1 MSIGSVGDWLRGRR
15 FDVDAAV
22 LALLAALAMV
32 PLRFLFSQV
41 YVETIPLVLGGAAV
55 LYLLSVYGSRGE
67 NDEAAFVLPVGLS
80 RLLPSV
86 VVLGTAGMLLAA
98 VLAGE
103 RGIAFYAIAAVTG
116 TLLLSQILFAK
127 EEEAFNPSI
136 LLLQVVLV
144 AGTVRFAALA
154 STPGLIGIDI
164 WTHLPELTSSIL
176 EAGSLDAISD
186 DKHYVSPLYHLL
198 VASASL
204 IYDVPLRTALYLS
217 LGVVIPLSPLL
228 VYMATRELVAER
240 WAVLAAA
247 LFSFGDYVIEWGIHI
262 IPTSM
267 GLVIFLTVLYALIRL
282 MQSDYAARDFA
293 LLAGLSVALIL
304 THQVSSFIMLV
315 VFGGAVVA
323 YFILNLGIYRVSR
336 LRPDVFRA
344 RNPVNILGLVVFD
357 VGLITFL
364 WSFTPYK
371 GGTFLE
377 TIVSFLAETVASSAG
392 FGNLAGGASAGAEA
406 STESAASSS
415 SVPLAELA
423 TYIDVLGFLLL
434 LLGTFVGCLYVVH
447 RDHAKQSVFTLLIGT
462 AIMLV
467 FTLGLPM
474 FGIRNFI
481 PQRWFAFM
489 YAPMAILTAVGVRYL
504 AANLNP
510 KVLVAGMLV
519 AALVFPG
526 AMVVSRNGTLDNPVL
541 PDGETLSYNEESVAA
556 VHTIGQ
562 MTGGPEPMEI
572 RPEQQLRTDHPYQT
586 VFKRTGAYTAD
597 TANLTEGDPV
607 AHDVTVYRE
616 FQSDGTTYFMNE
628 DGVGESRDIPQ
639 ERICRPSQSTLY
651 DNGDV
656 TMCVTPSDGDSDS

>member
-1 MSIGSVGDWLRGRR
+1 MSMGSVADWLRTRR

-22 LALLAALAMV
+22 LALLAALVML
-32 PLRFLFSQV
+32 PLRLLFSQV

-55 LYLLSVYGSRGE
+55 LYLLSVYSSRGGTAE
-67 NDEAAFVLPVGLS
+67 GSFVLPTGVS

-103 RGIAFYAIAAVTG
+103 RGVAFYGIAGVTG
-116 TLLLSQILFAK
+116 TLLLMQILFAK
-127 EEEAFNPSI
+127 EEAFNPSI

-144 AGTVRFAALA
+144 AGTVRFSALA
-154 STPGLIGIDI
+154 TVPGFVGIDI
-164 WTHLPELTSSIL
+164 WTHLPELTTGIL

-217 LGVVIPLSPLL
+217 LGLIIPLSPLL

-247 LFSFGDYVIEWGIHI
+247 LFSFGDYVVEWGIHI

-282 MQSDYAARDFA
+282 MQTDYAARDFA

-315 VFGGAVVA
+315 VFGGAVIA
-323 YFILNLGIYRVSR
+323 YFLLNLGIYRVSR

-377 TIVSFLAETVASSAG
+377 TILSFLAETVSSSAG
-392 FGNLAGGASAGAEA
+392 FGNLAGGASAGAA
-406 STESAASSS
+406 TESAESGAQL
-415 SVPLAELA
+415 PLEQAA
-423 TYIDVLGFLLL
+423 MYIDVLGFLLL

-504 AANLNP
+504 VANLNP
-510 KVLVAGMLV
+510 KLLVAGLLV
-519 AALVFPG
+519 TALIFPG
-526 AMVVSRNGTLDNPVL
+526 AMIVSRNGTIDNPVL
-541 PDGETLSYNEESVAA
+541 PQGETLSYNEESVAA
-556 VHTIGQ
+556 VHTIGE
-562 MTGGPEPMEI
+562 MTGGPGPMEI

-597 TANLTEGDPV
+597 TANVTDGDPV
-607 AHDVTVYRE
+607 DHDVTVYRE
-616 FQSDGTTYFMNE
+616 FQSSGTTYFVNE
-628 DGVGESRDIPQ
+628 QGIGQPRDIPQ
-639 ERICRPSQSTLY
+639 ERICRPDQSTLY

-656 TMCVTPSDGDSDS
+656 TMCVTPSDAESQS

>member
-1 MSIGSVGDWLRGRR
+1 MSTSSVGDWLRARR

-55 LYLLSVYGSRGE
+55 LYLLSVYGGHGK
-67 NDEAAFVLPVGLS
+67 NDGAAFVLPTGVS

-103 RGIAFYAIAAVTG
+103 RGVAFYGIAGVTG
-116 TLLLSQILFAK
+116 TLLLLQILFAK
-127 EEEAFNPSI
+127 EEAFNPSI

-154 STPGLIGIDI
+154 TVPGFIGIDI
-164 WTHLPELTSSIL
+164 WTHLPELTTGIL

-228 VYMATRELVAER
+228 IYMATRELVAER

-247 LFSFGDYVIEWGIHI
+247 LFSLGDYVIEWGMHI

-267 GLVIFLTVLYALIRL
+267 GLVIFLAVLYALIRL
-282 MQSDYAARDFA
+282 MQTDYAARDFA

-323 YFILNLGIYRVSR
+323 YFLLNLGIYRVSR

-377 TIVSFLAETVASSAG
+377 TILSFLAETVASSAG
-392 FGNLAGGASAGAEA
+392 FGNLAGGPSTAS
-406 STESAASSS
+406 SESAASGPTP
-415 SVPLAELA
+415 PLAELA
-423 TYIDVLGFLLL
+423 AYIDVLGFLLL

-447 RDHAKQSVFTLLIGT
+447 RDRAKQSVFTLLIGT

-504 AANLNP
+504 VANLNP
-510 KVLVAGMLV
+510 KILVAGLLV
-519 AALVFPG
+519 AALMFPG
-526 AMVVSRNGTLDNPVL
+526 AMVASRNGTIDNPVL
-541 PDGETLSYNEESVAA
+541 PQGETLSYNEESVAA
-556 VHTIGQ
+556 VHTIGE
-562 MTGGPEPMEI
+562 MTGGPDPMEI

-597 TANLTEGDPV
+597 TANVTDGDPV
-607 AHDVTVYRE
+607 DHDVTVYRE
-616 FQSDGTTYFMNE
+616 FQSSGTTYFVNE
-628 DGVGESRDIPQ
+628 QGIGEPRDIPQ

-656 TMCVTPSDGDSDS
+656 RMCVTPSDGNAGA

>member
-1 MSIGSVGDWLRGRR
+1 MSMGSVSDWLRARR

-22 LALLAALAMV
+22 LALIAALAMV
-32 PLRFLFSQV
+32 PLRLLFSQV
-41 YVETIPLVLGGAAV
+41 YVETIPLVLGGAAI
-55 LYLLSVYGSRGE
+55 LYLLSVYSSRGE

-103 RGIAFYAIAAVTG
+103 RGVAFYAVAGVTG

-127 EEEAFNPSI
+127 EEAFNPSI

-144 AGTVRFAALA
+144 AGTVRFAAIA
-154 STPGLIGIDI
+154 TTPGFIGIDI

-198 VASASL
+198 VASSSL

-217 LGVVIPLSPLL
+217 LGLVIPLSPLL

-247 LFSFGDYVIEWGIHI
+247 LFSFGDYVIEWGMHI

-267 GLVIFLTVLYALIRL
+267 GLVIFLAVLYALIRL
-282 MQSDYAARDFA
+282 MQTDYAARDFA

-323 YFILNLGIYRVSR
+323 YFLLNLGIYRVSR

-377 TIVSFLAETVASSAG
+377 TILSFLAETVSSSAG
-392 FGNLAGGASAGAEA
+392 FGNLAGGASAASASGGESAGA
-406 STESAASSS
+406 ST
-415 SVPLAELA
+415 PLVELA
-423 TYIDVLGFLLL
+423 GYIDVLGFLLL

-447 RDHAKQSVFTLLIGT
+447 RDRAKQSVFTLLIGT

-504 AANLNP
+504 AANLNA
-510 KVLVAGMLV
+510 KILVAGLLV

-541 PDGETLSYNEESVAA
+541 PAGETLSYDEQSVAA
-556 VHTIGQ
+556 VDTIGQ

-572 RPEQQLRTDHPYQT
+572 RPDQQLRTDHPYQT

-597 TANLTEGDPV
+597 TANVTDGQPV
-607 AHDVTVYRE
+607 DHDVVVYRE
-616 FQSDGTTYFMNE
+616 FQSDGTTYFMNG
-628 DGVGESRDIPQ
+628 DGYGQVRNIPQ
-639 ERICRPSQSTLY
+639 ERICRPGQSTLY

-656 TMCVTPSDGDSDS
+656 TMCVTPSENSDS

>member
-1 MSIGSVGDWLRGRR
+1 MSIGSVGDWLRSRR

-22 LALLAALAMV
+22 LALLAAIAML
-32 PLRFLFSQV
+32 PLRLLFSQV

-55 LYLLSVYGSRGE
+55 LYLLSVYSNRGE
-67 NDEAAFVLPVGLS
+67 NSNGTFVLPVGVS
-80 RLLPSV
+80 RYLPSV
-86 VVLGTAGMLLAA
+86 VVFGTAAMLFAA
-98 VLAGE
+98 VTAGE
-103 RGIAFYAIAAVTG
+103 RGVAFYAIAGVTG
-116 TLLLSQILFAK
+116 ALLLSQILFAK
-127 EEEAFNPSI
+127 EEAFNPSI
-136 LLLQVVLV
+136 LLLQIVLV

-154 STPGLIGIDI
+154 TVPGFVGIDI
-164 WTHLPELTSSIL
+164 WTHLPELTTGIL

-217 LGVVIPLSPLL
+217 LGLVLPLSPLL

-282 MQSDYAARDFA
+282 MQTDYAPRDFA

-315 VFGGAVVA
+315 VFGGAVIA
-323 YFILNLGIYRVSR
+323 YFLLNLGIYRVSP

-377 TIVSFLAETVASSAG
+377 TILSFLAETVASSAG

-406 STESAASSS
+406 STESAGATL
-415 SVPLAELA
+415 PLEQAA
-423 TYIDVLGFLLL
+423 MYIDVLGFLLL

-489 YAPMAILTAVGVRYL
+489 YAPMAILSAVGVRYL
-504 AANLNP
+504 AANLNAR
-510 KVLVAGMLV
+510 VLVAGLLV

-526 AMVVSRNGTLDNPVL
+526 AMVVSRNGTIDNPVL
-541 PDGETLSYNEESVAA
+541 PAGETLSYNEESVAA
-556 VHTIGQ
+556 VHTIGE

-597 TANLTEGDPV
+597 TANVTNGDPV
-607 AHDVTVYRE
+607 THDVTVYRE
-616 FQSDGTTYFMNE
+616 FQSDGTTYFINE
-628 DGVGESRDIPQ
+628 DGVGQTRDIPQ
-639 ERICRPSQSTLY
+639 ERICRPDQSTLY

-656 TMCVTPSDGDSDS
+656 TMCVTPVDDDASG